1 MIQSAAK
8 LSDGF
13 EIMFVGRL
21 GGNID
26 IRREFDTRQW
36 PEGF

>member
-1 MIQSAAK
+1 MIQNISK
-8 LSDGF
+8 SSDGF

-21 GGNID
+21 ERHID

-36 PEGF
+36 PEGV